1 MMHAHCSADAQPVRV
16 KSDDGA
22 RTSSGGRSR
31 RARLVKAHLDNCTK
45 ILAQRTRV
53 AIPHVQLLFGLL
65 ARQVALLGRGCRSHL
80 KQDTKRKW
88 KTATQQRAQKREG
101 ECTFESN
108 EGCR

>member
-1 MMHAHCSADAQPVRV
+1 MSV
-16 KSDDGA
+16 DGV

-65 ARQVALLGRGCRSHL
+65 TRQVAFLDKDSRGCRRHL
-80 KQDTKRKW
+80 KQDTGN
-88 KTATQQRAQKREG
+88 AVSSNAAGRAEER
-101 ECTFESN
+101 
-108 EGCR
+108 R